1 MKYYTPFEPTQKK
14 HLDPVFEIGEEGGTK
29 ESMLQCL
36 LQFKRIETL
45 YEGYRWFDI
54 KRYGITVYRRKFNAS
69 GRPEEL
75 TDSLLPG
82 DRRRALQLPQ
92 EVITAGYQP
101 NPR

>member
-1 MKYYTPFEPTQKK
+1 MTNIENLSQVCRDSVTYP
-14 HLDPVFEIGEEGGTK
+14 DGTK
-29 ESMLQCL
+29 KE
-36 LQFKRIETL
+36 KYVRIL
-45 YEGYRWFDI
+45 IQRQ
-54 KRYGITVYRRKFNAS
+54 RYGITVYRRKFNAS

-92 EVITAGYQP
+92 EVITAGYKP